1 MKILKWICR
10 QLTGATLYWKIIAFM
25 LSVIFVMNFAACN
38 KSFCDVY
45 SDIVYGK
52 IADKLGKITGL
63 IPIAFGEILMYLGIL
78 LLLLAMIFVIM
89 HFAFIRK
96 KQYQNFVKQ
105 YMRGL
110 FFLFIMVLF
119 IYTFHWVIPFR
130 SNLLGKSKHK
140 EVQYSEERL
149 RLLRTYIVENLNAVS
164 KQVKRD
170 SEGHIQYD
178 DIDAMYRTVAD
189 AMNNISDEYPRLKG
203 YYPPMKAALC
213 SDVLEYMWIGGFTY
227 PYTMEVTYNKY
238 ITNLYYPSLLAHESA
253 HHKGYYKENEAN
265 FLSYLACT
273 NSEDPIVRYSAF
285 LDMFKNYLTISAIYT
300 ILTPLR
306 Q

>member
-1 MKILKWICR
+1 
-10 QLTGATLYWKIIAFM
+10 
-25 LSVIFVMNFAACN
+25 
-38 KSFCDVY
+38 
-45 SDIVYGK
+45 
-52 IADKLGKITGL
+52 
-63 IPIAFGEILMYLGIL
+63 
-78 LLLLAMIFVIM
+78 
-89 HFAFIRK
+89 
-96 KQYQNFVKQ
+96 
-105 YMRGL
+105 
-110 FFLFIMVLF
+110 MVLF